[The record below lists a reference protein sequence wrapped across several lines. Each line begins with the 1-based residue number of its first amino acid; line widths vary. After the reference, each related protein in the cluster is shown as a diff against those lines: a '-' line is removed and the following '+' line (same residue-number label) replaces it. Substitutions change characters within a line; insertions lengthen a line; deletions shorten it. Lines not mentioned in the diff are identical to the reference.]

1 MGTILIVGTAFVGVT
16 ALVGGVALMFRGTE
30 DSLVLD
36 RLEVLTNTGKAAKS
50 AVFKNSRSNLLVQT
64 LDREQVSTLERVISR
79 FLNLR
84 LFLDQAHVGLQ
95 PAHFIVISLG
105 LLLAGTLLSG
115 IAGVHLF
122 LAPLVGIGTSVLPF
136 VFCYFKRKRRLEAF
150 QRQLPDALELLARA
164 LRAGHSLAAGFKLIA
179 DEMSQ
184 PLGNEFGRVY
194 EEQNLGVSFEDA
206 LESMSTRIPNLDLR
220 FFATAIVLQRQ
231 TGGDLAQILDKIG
244 RLIRER
250 FKIWGQIQA
259 LTGEGRI
266 SGIVLLGLC
275 PLLFVA
281 IYRVNPEY
289 IRVLFD
295 DPLGKKMLA
304 SAIFLQFVGA
314 LVIRKIIDIKV

>member
-1 MGTILIVGTAFVGVT
+1 MGTVLIVGASFVGVT

-36 RLEVLTNTGKAAKS
+36 RLEVLTNTGKAGKS

-95 PAHFIVISLG
+95 PVHFIAISLG
-105 LLLAGTLLSG
+105 LLLAGMLLSG

-122 LAPLVGIGTSVLPF
+122 LAPLVGIGMSVLPF

-179 DEMSQ
+179 DEMPQ

-194 EEQNLGVSFEDA
+194 EEQNLGVAFEDA

-266 SGIVLLGLC
+266 SGVVLLGLC

-289 IRVLFD
+289 VRVLFD

-304 SAIFLQFVGA
+304 SAICLQFVGA

>member
-1 MGTILIVGTAFVGVT
+1 MGTVLIVGAVFVGVT
-16 ALVGGVALMFRGTE
+16 ALVGGVALMFRGTK

-36 RLEVLTNTGKAAKS
+36 RLEVLTNTGERTKTAA
-50 AVFKNSRSNLLVQT
+50 VKNNKTNLLVQT
-64 LDREQVSTLERVISR
+64 LDREHVSTLERVISR
-79 FLNLR
+79 FLDLR
-84 LFLDQAHVGLQ
+84 LFLDQAQVGLQ
-95 PAHFIVISLG
+95 PVHFIAISLG
-105 LLLAGTLLSG
+105 LLFAGTLLSG
-115 IAGVHLF
+115 IGGVHPL
-122 LAPLVGIGTSVLPF
+122 LALLVGIGMSVLPL
-136 VFCYFKRKRRLEAF
+136 VFCYFKRKRRFEAF

-184 PLGNEFGRVY
+184 PLGSEFGRVY
-194 EEQNLGVSFEDA
+194 EEQNLGVAFEDA
-206 LESMSTRIPNLDLR
+206 LESMSNRIPNLDLR

-266 SGIVLLGLC
+266 SGVVLLGLG

-289 IRVLFD
+289 VRVLFD

>member
-1 MGTILIVGTAFVGVT
+1 MGTVLIVGASFVGVT

-95 PAHFIVISLG
+95 PAHFIAISLG

-115 IAGVHLF
+115 IAGVHLV

-179 DEMSQ
+179 DEMSE

-194 EEQNLGVSFEDA
+194 EEQNLGVAFEDA
-206 LESMSTRIPNLDLR
+206 LESMSNRIPNLDLR

-231 TGGDLAQILDKIG
+231 TGGDLSQILDKIG

-266 SGIVLLGLC
+266 SGVVLLGLC

-289 IRVLFD
+289 VRVLFD

>member
-1 MGTILIVGTAFVGVT
+1 MGTVLIVGASFVGVT

-36 RLEVLTNTGKAAKS
+36 RLEVLTNTGKAGKS

-95 PAHFIVISLG
+95 PVHFIAISLG
-105 LLLAGTLLSG
+105 LLLAGMLLSG

-122 LAPLVGIGTSVLPF
+122 LAPLVGIGMSVLPF

-179 DEMSQ
+179 DEMPQ

-194 EEQNLGVSFEDA
+194 EEQNLGVAFEDA

-220 FFATAIVLQRQ
+220 FFA
-231 TGGDLAQILDKIG
+231 LAQILDKIG

-266 SGIVLLGLC
+266 SGVVLLGLC

-289 IRVLFD
+289 VRVLFD

-304 SAIFLQFVGA
+304 SAICLQFVGA